1 MSAVF
6 PRQKLHHNELQL
18 PLPLPC
24 CPRKTNV
31 SDPSDLIQFVKLNMS
46 QRKYFYYCASS
57 KTTVLEY
64 TINISDIV
72 TI

>member
-1 MSAVF
+1 MHMSSVF

-31 SDPSDLIQFVKLNMS
+31 RDLSDLIQYVTLFHNESTSIIVLVVKL
-46 QRKYFYYCASS
+46 QYW
-57 KTTVLEY
+57 
-64 TINISDIV
+64 NIQ
-72 TI
+72 